1 MRGCGLQR
9 ARGSRPQALLRRRF
23 PDAHPGHSA
32 NRKRAR
38 GSETRYDPSASG
50 RGGRRLSGSGTS
62 DRRSFR
68 SGRCSQSNPRRDVRT
83 SMSATDLD
91 LRRAL
96 AQRGALLEGHFR
108 LSSGRHSDRFVQKFR
123 VLEDPVLLEV
133 VAREIAERFRAVE
146 PTVVVGAAVGGIL
159 LAYEVARQL
168 GTKAI
173 FVEKENGTPALRRG
187 FTLEPKDRALLV
199 EDVVTTGLS
208 LRETIR
214 VVRDRGAEIIGIG

>member
-1 MRGCGLQR
+1 VR
-9 ARGSRPQALLRRRF
+9 AT
-23 PDAHPGHSA
+23 
-32 NRKRAR
+32 
-38 GSETRYDPSASG
+38 E
-50 RGGRRLSGSGTS
+50 
-62 DRRSFR
+62 
-68 SGRCSQSNPRRDVRT
+68 
-83 SMSATDLD
+83 LD
-91 LRRAL
+91 LRHAL

-133 VAREIAERFRAVE
+133 VAREIAGRFRAVE

-173 FVEKENGTPALRRG
+173 FVEKENGIPALRRG

-214 VVRDRGAEIIGIG
+214 VVLDRGAEIVGIGIIVARAQTDFGLPTHVLLDLPLRSYDAAECPQCRAGVPVTDPGSRRA